1 MDSDDV
7 ERLHLMFDN
16 NIGFSRAIRKI
27 VRRFLNSVDQ
37 AVEKSSPLTKVTP
50 DDISRAA
57 ALISNVALDDDER
70 DAAG

>member
-1 MDSDDV
+1 MDSHDV

-27 VRRFLNSVDQ
+27 VRRFLDNVDQ
-37 AVEKSSPLTKVTP
+37 AVEKSTPLPKVTS

-57 ALISNVALDDDER
+57 TLLSDVALDDDTAE
-70 DAAG
+70 